1 MIIVATSVVVRI
13 ERRCTGGAEPECPTR
28 SARSADV
35 NCFCCWWTQSGALC
49 SKPPAEGQRRRRG
62 KNPQPGGLSQWVF
75 QEALQGLTPST
86 ACTLSVPS
94 LKNWKRG
101 CLSYLPILSEP
112 QTSGRAQARVGD
124 LVTSWWWRLCAIP
137 AASWD
142 TAEKVAQTIS
152 LHSAARFRKHIAPG
166 ARGPRMLS
174 GGSSGKAGIRE
185 NSVI

>member
-13 ERRCTGGAEPECPTR
+13 EQWCTGGAEPECPTR

-62 KNPQPGGLSQWVF
+62 KNPQPGGLSQRVF

-101 CLSYLPILSEP
+101 CLSYLPILSERRLVAEP
-112 QTSGRAQARVGD
+112 RLELGISWLPGGGVFVPFLLPRETLQKKWPRQSVCTAPHASESTLLLALEGLECWVAAALAKQAFGRTQ
-124 LVTSWWWRLCAIP
+124 
-137 AASWD
+137 
-142 TAEKVAQTIS
+142 
-152 LHSAARFRKHIAPG
+152 
-166 ARGPRMLS
+166 
-174 GGSSGKAGIRE
+174 
-185 NSVI
+185 